1 MLTLTFSFAVLLL
14 GVAILVTLGLA
25 VVLTILTV
33 AVGTVFLAPLV
44 IDVLM
49 LVGLI
54 KLLFGRKKKAK
65 RIEG

>member
-1 MLTLTFSFAVLLL
+1 MLTLTFSFAVLVL
-14 GVAILVTLGLA
+14 GVAIMIALGLA

-44 IDVLM
+44 IDILM

-54 KLLFGRKKKAK
+54 KLLFCRKKKK
-65 RIEG
+65 QIEG